1 MDSIS
6 PRTVVKFMVD
16 FLNPDE
22 SDIIIDPAC
31 GSGGFLL
38 YSLINVKNYISER
51 YKEDKDSLN
60 SIIWEFAHK
69 QIFGIEINDRIAR
82 IAMMDMIIHEDGHSN
97 IECNNALS
105 DYSHFAKK
113 RDIKPA
119 KYSLVF
125 TNPPFGAFIKDDK
138 ILENFEL
145 YKGGESQ
152 KTEILFIERCIDL
165 LKDNGKL
172 GIVLP
177 DSILTNSSL
186 QYVRDYIFNNSK
198 VLGVVSIPQHAFVP
212 SGAGVKSSLLFLE
225 KKVTE
230 EDYDVFMA
238 TTEHIGF
245 DSLGK
250 EDLNNLTNILNDWKS
265 FNAGKTELDHSFI
278 VKSSE
283 IKDNLS
289 PDKFVFYSNHKN
301 WETVELNKLCEGN
314 IFIGKTPARKLYTD
328 EGYKILK
335 VRDLTNKGIDWDKE
349 DRAFVSR
356 DFFKKSHKLQENDI
370 LFISSA
376 HHPKYIGKK

>member
-1 MDSIS
+1 M
-6 PRTVVKFMVD
+6 
-16 FLNPDE
+16 
-22 SDIIIDPAC
+22 
-31 GSGGFLL
+31 
-38 YSLINVKNYISER
+38 
-51 YKEDKDSLN
+51 
-60 SIIWEFAHK
+60 
-69 QIFGIEINDRIAR
+69 
-82 IAMMDMIIHEDGHSN
+82 
-97 IECNNALS
+97 
-105 DYSHFAKK
+105 
-113 RDIKPA
+113 
-119 KYSLVF
+119 
-125 TNPPFGAFIKDDK
+125 
-138 ILENFEL
+138 
-145 YKGGESQ
+145 
-152 KTEILFIERCIDL
+152 FIERCIDL